1 MFDIL
6 EVQLDEP
13 LQKNEI
19 GIFQNLFLKEV
30 KAHKLIVDP
39 VNRQSLTIFY
49 IGQPEPELRHM
60 VQTFLAKWQSRQKRY
75 NSVEKTD
82 LQTGEDFDRSR
93 LHRLRSLCEPR
104 NSEDI
109 SDQLIEQ
116 EWVYLLR
123 GQEISFNQIMI
134 RLLNVFDQSFI
145 NYFNNR
151 LRESE
156 QPYEFEERQY
166 SAFIP
171 RYYLEKMHYF
181 ENAPAHLFF
190 VSHLQHDGT
199 KIGQFSKDAK
209 VLGGRIPDHV
219 QEYLE
224 KPEHVLQSA
233 PCFKVYFELENKL
246 LSANKI
252 FCLRGLSFRNE
263 SKNTFLLERLLN
275 FSMREYVF
283 VGSPEFVLQFC
294 DLSLE
299 WSIQWMQQMGI
310 KGHCQPANDPFFISD
325 ELRDQFDIPRQIKY
339 EVRADIP
346 YKQDSLSIA
355 SFDIHGNFFSELF
368 NIRKQDGGK
377 VWSGCIGLG
386 LERSVW
392 CFLQQYGL
400 DQRNWPEVILRCL

>member
-209 VLGGRIPDHV
+209 VLGGAHSRPCSRI
-219 QEYLE
+219 LG
-224 KPEHVLQSA
+224 KA
-233 PCFKVYFELENKL
+233 RTC
-246 LSANKI
+246 A
-252 FCLRGLSFRNE
+252 
-263 SKNTFLLERLLN
+263 
-275 FSMREYVF
+275 
-283 VGSPEFVLQFC
+283 
-294 DLSLE
+294 
-299 WSIQWMQQMGI
+299 SIG
-310 KGHCQPANDPFFISD
+310 A
-325 ELRDQFDIPRQIKY
+325 
-339 EVRADIP
+339 
-346 YKQDSLSIA
+346 
-355 SFDIHGNFFSELF
+355 LF
-368 NIRKQDGGK
+368 
-377 VWSGCIGLG
+377 
-386 LERSVW
+386 
-392 CFLQQYGL
+392 
-400 DQRNWPEVILRCL
+400 